1 MGFLGVMTKD
11 WEVLWFPHLSLLYQ
25 RNSEPALSI
34 SFSRELW
41 RSYGMHPKDVFFSSP
56 LHVLEPKNSDLHD
69 SFPFSVLSQHFVISQ
84 HWHCGQARHKAQPSP
99 HIIPS
104 QMMNFIFKSSF
115 SWRYDLS
122 LPEINGIAK
131 HLCLIMSSLQWHC
144 WH

>member
-1 MGFLGVMTKD
+1 MVPPSFTPLPAEQWACFEYFLEQETLK
-11 WEVLWFPHLSLLYQ
+11 VL
-25 RNSEPALSI
+25 
-34 SFSRELW
+34 
-41 RSYGMHPKDVFFSSP
+41 GMHPKDVFLSSP
-56 LHVLEPKNSDLHD
+56 LHVLEPMNSDLHD

-104 QMMNFIFKSSF
+104 QMMNFIFKSSY
-115 SWRYDLS
+115 SLDIPKLDTWRYDLS

-131 HLCLIMSSLQWHC
+131 HLCLIMSSMQWHC